1 MENEIG
7 MGDHPRK
14 TEGLEMHTVADQIVV
29 YGAGTNRIHYMNP
42 TAALVL
48 ELCDG
53 SHSAAEIAAL
63 VREAYGL
70 ASVPLSEVTGCLD
83 TPREAGIVS

>member
-1 MENEIG
+1 
-7 MGDHPRK
+7 
-14 TEGLEMHTVADQIVV
+14 MHIAADQIVV
-29 YGAGTNRIHYMNP
+29 YGAGTDRIHYMNP

-48 ELCDG
+48 EFCDG

-70 ASVPLSEVTGCLD
+70 ASVPLSEVNGCLD
-83 TPREAGIVS
+83 TLREAGIVS